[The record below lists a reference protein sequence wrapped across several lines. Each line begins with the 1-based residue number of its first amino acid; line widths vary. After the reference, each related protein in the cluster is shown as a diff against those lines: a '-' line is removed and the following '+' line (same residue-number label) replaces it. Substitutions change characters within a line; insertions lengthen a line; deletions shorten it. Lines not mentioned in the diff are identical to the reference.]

1 MTTTTRLDALLENH
15 PIPSWRLAAWPVMI
29 MLALI
34 LTWSNFT
41 KLEEVTVTNGE
52 VIPVGDFQ
60 TIQHLE
66 GGIVKEIHVRDGQ
79 VVKKGAALILLDL
92 ATSGVNREELQVRLD
107 GQQLLKARLQ
117 AEAQGK
123 RTIAFPSDAA
133 KRRPEQVAAQRQNFN
148 ARRRQLASTINA
160 LSQAVNQRRQDVKE
174 LDAQIRSINK
184 NLSLA
189 KKRFEMS
196 KNLLK
201 DGLTPEMEHLQLQA
215 EVESLEGEAA
225 TLKPAIPRAKSAI
238 SEAESRVSE
247 ERNRFRSS
255 AREELVQTEQAIG
268 RIQELLTSAD
278 EQGMRA
284 MIRSPIDGVVQNM
297 KYNTIG
303 GVVRPGEPIM
313 EIVPTGASLVIDA
326 KLKPA
331 DRAFVSVDQRVVV
344 KLSTYDFSIFGGLG
358 GKVVMVAPDTIIDD
372 KGEPYFRIFIKTDK
386 NYIGDDPEL
395 YKITPGMQ
403 ATVDI
408 HTGEKSVIEYLIKPV
423 LKLKSEAFRER

>member
-1 MTTTTRLDALLENH
+1 MTTSRLDALLDHH
-15 PIPSWRLAAWPVMI
+15 PMPSWRLAAWPVMI

-34 LTWSNFT
+34 LVWANFST
-41 KLEEVTVTNGE
+41 LEEVTVTNGE
-52 VIPVGDFQ
+52 VIPLGDFQ

-79 VVKKGAALILLDL
+79 IVEKGAALILLDL
-92 ATSGVNREELQVRLD
+92 ASSGVNREELLVRID
-107 GQQLLKARLQ
+107 GQHLLKARLQ

-123 RTIAFPSDAA
+123 RSIIFPEEAA
-133 KRRPEQVAAQRQNFN
+133 KRRPEQVSAQRQNFE
-148 ARRRQLASTINA
+148 ARRRQLASTIGA
-160 LSQAVNQRRQDVKE
+160 LGQAVTQRRQEVKE
-174 LDAQIRSINK
+174 LNTQIRTIKK
-184 NLSLA
+184 NLNLA
-189 KKRFEMS
+189 QKRFAMS
-196 KNLLK
+196 KNLLA
-201 DGLTPEMEHLQLQA
+201 DGLTPEMEHLQLEA

-225 TLKPAIPRAKSAI
+225 TLKAAIPRTKSAI
-238 SEAESRVSE
+238 SEAQSRVNE
-247 ERNRFRSS
+247 ERNRFRSG
-255 AREELVQTEQAIG
+255 AREELVQAEQAIG

-284 MIRSPIDGVVQNM
+284 MVRSPIDGVVQNM

-326 KLKPA
+326 KLNPA
-331 DRAFVSVDQRVVV
+331 DRAFVTVDQRVIV
-344 KLSTYDFSIFGGLG
+344 KLSTYDYAIFGGLD
-358 GKVVMVAPDTIIDD
+358 GKVIMVAPDTIIDE
-372 KGEPYFRIFIKTDK
+372 KGEPYFRIFVKTDK
-386 NYIGDDPEL
+386 IYLGDDPDL

-408 HTGEKSVIEYLIKPV
+408 HTGEKSVMEYLIKPI

>member
-1 MTTTTRLDALLENH
+1 M
-15 PIPSWRLAAWPVMI
+15 PSWRLAAWPVMI
-29 MLALI
+29 MMALI
-34 LTWSNFT
+34 LTWANFT

-52 VIPVGDFQ
+52 VIPLGDFQ

-79 VVKKGAALILLDL
+79 IVEKGAALILLDL

-107 GQQLLKARLQ
+107 GQILLKARLE

-123 RTIAFPSDAA
+123 RTISFPEEAA
-133 KRRPEQVAAQRQNFN
+133 KRRPEQLAAQRQNFE
-148 ARRRQLASTINA
+148 ARRRQLASTIGA
-160 LSQAVNQRRQDVKE
+160 LAQAVSQRRQDVKE
-174 LDAQIRSINK
+174 LDAQIRAVSK
-184 NLSLA
+184 NLNLA
-189 KKRFEMS
+189 KKRFAMS

-201 DGLTPEMEHLQLQA
+201 DGLTPEMEHLQLEA
-215 EVESLEGEAA
+215 EVESLEGEAQ
-225 TLKPAIPRAKSAI
+225 TLKPSLSRAKSAV
-238 SEAESRVSE
+238 SEAENRVNE

-255 AREELVQTEQAIG
+255 AREELVQAEQAIG
-268 RIQELLTSAD
+268 RINELLTSAD

-303 GVVRPGEPIM
+303 GVIRPGEPIM

-331 DRAFVSVDQRVVV
+331 DRAFVTVDQRVMV
-344 KLSTYDFSIFGGLG
+344 KLSTYDYAVFGGLE
-358 GKVVMVAPDTIIDD
+358 GKVTMVAPDTIIDE
-372 KGEPYFRIFIKTDK
+372 KGEPYFRIFVKTDK
-386 NYIGDDPEL
+386 TYIGDNPEL

-408 HTGEKSVIEYLIKPV
+408 HTGEKSVMEYLIKPV